1 LTLAESVTLTAIRR
15 LLLGI
20 VIFGVGGMGAELLFI
35 GHVEGVLQLIPV
47 ALLAC
52 GFAILVWHA
61 VAPRRETLRALQA
74 LMGLF
79 VLSGGIGVVLH
90 YQGNVAFEL
99 EMYPT
104 LSGMELVSRT
114 LTGATPVL
122 APGSMTLL
130 GLVGLAATYRH
141 PLVQQRPFFGREE
154 VS

>member
-1 LTLAESVTLTAIRR
+1 
-15 LLLGI
+15 
-20 VIFGVGGMGAELLFI
+20 
-35 GHVEGVLQLIPV
+35 
-47 ALLAC
+47 
-52 GFAILVWHA
+52 
-61 VAPRRETLRALQA
+61 
-74 LMGLF
+74 MGLF